1 MAEPHG
7 FSFNYR
13 GGGSWMRRARPAAK
27 GVRFKRGGNRY
38 GRRSYLKE
46 VFSKLLAISSYSDLK
61 AIRLQMHRRERELDA
76 QRAAQFEP
84 EAEVCISNRG
94 RPVFGVVQRSEG
106 GNVLVRMAHGF
117 VARIPAAKVRLTRRS
132 S

>member
-1 MAEPHG
+1 MAE
-7 FSFNYR
+7 
-13 GGGSWMRRARPAAK
+13 AAT
-27 GVRFKRGGNRY
+27 
-38 GRRSYLKE
+38 LKE
-46 VFSKLLAISSYSDLK
+46 VFSKLLAVSTYADLK
-61 AIRLQMHRRERELDA
+61 AMRLQMHHRERELDA

-94 RPVFGVVQRSEG
+94 RSVFGVVQRSEG

-132 S
+132 IGRSS